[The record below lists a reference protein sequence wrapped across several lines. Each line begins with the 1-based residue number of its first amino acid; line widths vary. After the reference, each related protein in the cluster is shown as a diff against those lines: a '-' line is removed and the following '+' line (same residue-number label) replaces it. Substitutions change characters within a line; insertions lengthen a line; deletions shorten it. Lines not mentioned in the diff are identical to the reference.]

1 MLSTAIEQRRWVT
14 AHLIYEGL
22 LVVLGLVCLGVLYV
36 RFDRL
41 MLQYLEGSARTSVQ
55 EAALEVARPVIHQV
69 ANDGVPPAAQTWGL
83 RTVRPLTAATATNAF
98 ERQSLALAKSA
109 NRTVHS
115 SWQRRG
121 ASTVVEFAI
130 ADGRGG
136 VATTDVEIV
145 GGLTAVEA
153 RFQRLYKIASL
164 ACLVVCVMLGVAAV
178 ALWRLR
184 TATMRAAHAEVRA
197 AERAERITRLVRAAR
212 ASNEGHWELDYES
225 GRFWR
230 SATFEELLGRELRE
244 ATDTIEEF
252 ERMPHPDDTDRVRT
266 AFEQHVETGA
276 PFDVELRLRCA
287 NGAWRWFRCRATGEF
302 VQGTMTRLCGSMT
315 DVERHHLMRDELLR
329 DALAAE
335 ERVAAGS
342 AREAAA

>member
-1 MLSTAIEQRRWVT
+1 M
-14 AHLIYEGL
+14 
-22 LVVLGLVCLGVLYV
+22 
-36 RFDRL
+36 
-41 MLQYLEGSARTSVQ
+41 
-55 EAALEVARPVIHQV
+55 
-69 ANDGVPPAAQTWGL
+69 
-83 RTVRPLTAATATNAF
+83 
-98 ERQSLALAKSA
+98 
-109 NRTVHS
+109 HS

-136 VATTDVEIV
+136 VATTDVEIT

-153 RFQRLYKIASL
+153 RYQRLYEVASM
-164 ACLVVCVMLGVAAV
+164 ACLVVCVMLGLTAL
-178 ALWRLR
+178 ALWRLH
-184 TATMRAAHAEVRA
+184 AAGMRAVRA
-197 AERAERITRLVRAAR
+197 ETQSTERAERITRLVRAAR
-212 ASNEGHWELDYES
+212 ASAVGYWELDYDS

-230 SATFEELLGRELRE
+230 SATFEELLGRELRD
-244 ATDTIEEF
+244 ATDAMEEF
-252 ERMPHPDDTDRVRT
+252 ERMPHPDDIDRVRT

-302 VQGTMTRLCGSMT
+302 AQGTMTRLSGSMI
-315 DVERHHLMRDELLR
+315 DIESQHAIRDELVR

-335 ERVAAGS
+335 ERFDAGS

>member
-1 MLSTAIEQRRWVT
+1 MIEQRRRVT
-14 AHLIYEGL
+14 AHLIYEWL
-22 LVVLGLVCLGVLYV
+22 LGVLGV
-36 RFDRL
+36 VGIGFLFVSLDRL
-41 MLQYLEGSARTSVQ
+41 MLEYLDDSSRTSVQ

-69 ANDGVPPAAQTWGL
+69 ASDGAPPASQTWGL
-83 RTVRPLTAATATNAF
+83 HTIRPLTAETATNAF
-98 ERQSLALAKSA
+98 ERQSLALAKSP
-109 NRTVHS
+109 NGTVHS

-136 VATTDVEIV
+136 VATTDVEIT

-153 RFQRLYKIASL
+153 RFQRLHAVASK
-164 ACLVVCVMLGVAAV
+164 AILVVCVMLGVAGL
-178 ALWRLR
+178 ALWRLAI
-184 TATMRAAHAEVRA
+184 TGVRA
-197 AERAERITRLVRAAR
+197 VRTETQSTERAERITRLMRAAR
-212 ASNEGHWELDYES
+212 ASAEGHWELDYGS

-230 SATFEELLGRELRE
+230 SATFEELLGRELRD
-244 ATDTIEEF
+244 ATDAIEEF

-302 VQGTMTRLCGSMT
+302 AQGTMTRLCGSMT
-315 DVERHHLMRDELLR
+315 DVESQHALRDELVR
-329 DALAAE
+329 DALVE
-335 ERVAAGS
+335 QERFAAGS